1 MSKNIEEILDSYAQF
16 LKNKKLVP
24 EKNVTYYRLWLRKY
38 MTFTKSNS
46 IKSRSESFDR
56 FFDFLQQQDNIELWQ
71 MEQAKNALKIFYG
84 QFLLAEKKSFVKTP
98 LSKRENLLLK
108 RLVER
113 LRLKHYSCS
122 TEKTYLNWIKR
133 YLRYCAS
140 CSIEA
145 EESQSAKSY
154 MSHLALK
161 QKVAGATQN
170 QAFNALLFLFRWV
183 FEKDLEDIADTAR
196 AKKAKRLPVVLSERE
211 LITLFS
217 FVPEEQQMQL
227 RLIYGAG
234 LRVSEFCR
242 LRIKD
247 VDFESN
253 CLRVISGK
261 GDKDRAT
268 LLPESLK
275 EYLHN
280 QINRVKQIHAS
291 DLKSGFGTVHL
302 PFALKRKYPEV
313 ETGFC
318 WQWLFPSQNLSTD
331 PESGVKRRHH
341 ISTKSLSRLFKEALR
356 KSNILKTASLHSL
369 RHSFATHLLLYGT
382 DIREIQELLGHKN
395 LETTMIYTHVVRE
408 LREPVQSPLDRL

>member
-1 MSKNIEEILDSYAQF
+1 MEGDVNAIMMGYTDF
-16 LKNKKLVP
+16 LEQRNLVP
-24 EKNVTYYRLWLRKY
+24 AKYVNFYGKWLSDYIYFVRKNGITSRNESVLRFVAFLEKRENVEDWQIRQAETAIQIYYSTYLKTGESGSVNLNYDEKDCCDKIIEVMRLRHYSYL
-38 MTFTKSNS
+38 TEKSY
-46 IKSRSESFDR
+46 IAWVKSYFVYCESAHCDYKRSESVKA
-56 FFDFLQQQDNIELWQ
+56 FL
-71 MEQAKNALKIFYG
+71 
-84 QFLLAEKKSFVKTP
+84 T
-98 LSKRENLLLK
+98 
-108 RLVER
+108 
-113 LRLKHYSCS
+113 
-122 TEKTYLNWIKR
+122 
-133 YLRYCAS
+133 
-140 CSIEA
+140 
-145 EESQSAKSY
+145 
-154 MSHLALK
+154 HLAINK
-161 QKVAGATQN
+161 KVAGATQN

-280 QINRVKQIHAS
+280 QINRVKQVHGS

-302 PFALKRKYPEV
+302 PFALKRKSPEV
-313 ETGFC
+313 ETNFC

-369 RHSFATHLLLYGT
+369 RHSFATHLLLHGT

-408 LREPVQSPLDRL
+408 LREPV